1 MYNLIEK
8 KDLQNEGIV
17 KDLEKILKI
26 VPSYLEIIQ
35 EQTVELHKMFR
46 EKGFGKHI

>member
-8 KDLQNEGIV
+8 KDLQNEGIA
-17 KDLEKILKI
+17 KDLEMILKT

-35 EQTVELHKMFR
+35 ELFVELH
-46 EKGFGKHI
+46 